1 MAVSAKE
8 RLKELGIVLPQV
20 SRPSGSYI
28 PAAASGYLL
37 FTAGQVPRVNGI
49 VKHKGKV
56 GEDSTLEDA
65 YAGARICAVNCL
77 AAIEQAVGSLDHVAR
92 ILKVNGY
99 INAAPGFTQNPKVL
113 DGASDL
119 LLEVFGNAGQHARS
133 AIGVQALQDN
143 AVVEVEMTV
152 LLKGPCEYPAV

>member
-1 MAVSAKE
+1 M
-8 RLKELGIVLPQV
+8 
-20 SRPSGSYI
+20 
-28 PAAASGYLL
+28 
-37 FTAGQVPRVNGI
+37 
-49 VKHKGKV
+49 
-56 GEDSTLEDA
+56 
-65 YAGARICAVNCL
+65 
-77 AAIEQAVGSLDHVAR
+77 AR

-133 AIGVQALQDN
+133 AIGVQALPDN